1 MPRRA
6 GVGRATCPKMRPH
19 SVGRRRYAGVVRF
32 AIREATPGDATGI
45 ARAHTASWRTSYR
58 GLLPDAVLARID
70 VDQRAAS
77 WRQTLQDSSLL
88 KLVAYDTTDH
98 DIVGLCDA
106 GPSRGTTG
114 HAGEVYRM
122 YFEHH
127 ARRHGL
133 GREMFERVTAWLR
146 TRQLDSLVIW
156 VLDTN
161 HHARQ
166 FYQAMGGRPGPRVAS
181 SVSGFPVIEQAYL
194 WDQI

>member
-1 MPRRA
+1 M
-6 GVGRATCPKMRPH
+6 
-19 SVGRRRYAGVVRF
+19 RF
-32 AIREATPGDATGI
+32 AIREATIGDAEGI

-58 GLLPDAVLARID
+58 GLLPASILARID

-77 WRQTLQDSSLL
+77 WRRTLQDPAVL
-88 KLVAYDTTDH
+88 KLVAYDTTHH

-106 GPSRGTTG
+106 GRSRGTTP

-122 YFEHH
+122 YLEHH

-133 GREMFERVTAWLR
+133 GREMFERVTSWLR
-146 TRQLDSLVIW
+146 SRQLDSLVIW

-181 SVSGFPVIEQAYL
+181 SVSGFPVTEQAYL
-194 WDQI
+194 WDAI